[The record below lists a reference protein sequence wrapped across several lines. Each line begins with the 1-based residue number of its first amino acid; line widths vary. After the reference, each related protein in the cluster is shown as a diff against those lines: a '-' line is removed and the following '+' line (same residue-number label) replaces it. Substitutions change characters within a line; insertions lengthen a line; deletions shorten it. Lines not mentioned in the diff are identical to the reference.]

1 MTVSAS
7 KILGVVSASAV
18 LALAGCHRDP
28 EPAGRK
34 DQGPAATPAGS
45 AEPPPAAFLL
55 PKPSPA
61 SPAAAAAPAANEKPL
76 VWTDPPGW
84 TRAPSTSAMR
94 LATYRVPKAA
104 GDASDAEVTVFHFGP
119 GQGGGVDA
127 NFDRWVSQFRDVDRS
142 KAVRSEH
149 TGGGFSQH
157 ILEIERGTFATA
169 MGMGSPADAK
179 ENYGM
184 LAAIVDTPGGPY
196 FFKLTGPA
204 ATVKSAKTAFMAL
217 LDSLKL

>member
-1 MTVSAS
+1 MSLFRVPGAVSAS
-7 KILGVVSASAV
+7 LVFV
-18 LALAGCHRDP
+18 LVACKRDP
-28 EPAGRK
+28 EPASRK
-34 DQGPAATPAGS
+34 DEAPAATGASSAGL
-45 AEPPPAAFLL
+45 PPPAFLL

-61 SPAAAAAPAANEKPL
+61 AAAEPSGNEKPL
-76 VWTDPPGW
+76 AWTDPPGW

-104 GDASDAEVTVFHFGP
+104 GDAADAEVTVFHFGP

-142 KAVRSEH
+142 KAVRSER
-149 TGGGFSQH
+149 TANGFTQH
-157 ILEIERGTFATA
+157 VLEIERGTFATA

-179 ENYGM
+179 ENYAM
-184 LAAIVDTPGGPY
+184 LAAIVETPNGPY

-204 ATVKSAKTAFMAL
+204 ATVKGAKGAFMGL
-217 LDSLKL
+217 LDTLKL